1 MTGLPDL
8 TPAELAA
15 LARQHGLRGPLE
27 RLPSAGI
34 VNRAYADGEV
44 VLRVAVPGDET
55 GEEDARTEAVAV
67 PAALGA
73 GIRTPPLLAFDDSR
87 EVVDAPVTVYA
98 RVNAPS
104 LHGTGWDVADP
115 RSVRAARETER
126 ELARLHLSVT
136 DVPDPRGWPE
146 IWDLPDAREGVESAA
161 TAGRIDRLTADWA
174 VRLLTRTAA
183 LPRPAPRFLHG
194 DAQPGNLLVHPDGS
208 LAALIDWGDAGWA
221 DPALDFPA
229 LPPHAAAHALDAYHE
244 VAPALLGEGAE
255 GRILEVYLGM
265 AFDHLNDEPTPDEL
279 WDARPG
285 SVLGHLLRFAVDAPG
300 EWRGW
305 LREEEGGTGQ

>member
-1 MTGLPDL
+1 MSDLPDL

-27 RLPSAGI
+27 RLPSVGI
-34 VNRAYADGEV
+34 VNRAYANREV

-67 PAALGA
+67 PAALRA

-87 EVVDAPVTVYA
+87 DVVDAPVTVYA
-98 RVNAPS
+98 RVDAPS

-115 RSVRAARETER
+115 RFVRAARETGH

-136 DVPDPRGWPE
+136 DVSDPRGWLE
-146 IWDLPDAREGVESAA
+146 VWDLPDAGEGVAVAA
-161 TAGRIDRLTADWA
+161 ALGRIDRLTADWA

-229 LPPHAAAHALDAYHE
+229 LPPHAAVHALSAYRE
-244 VAPALLGEGAE
+244 VAPDLLGEGAE
-255 GRILEVYLGM
+255 GRVLEVYLGM
-265 AFDHLNDEPTPDEL
+265 AFRRLSRAPTSREL
-279 WDARPG
+279 WSARPG
-285 SVLGHLLRFAVDAPG
+285 GVLAHLLRFAVDAPE

-305 LREEEGGTGQ
+305 LRE